1 LTSAATPDPPRLP
14 PALDL
19 RTLRAFLVVAE
30 ELHFGR
36 AASRLAMAQPP
47 LSQLVRRLEEAV
59 GHSLFL
65 RDTRKVELTPAG
77 RALVALARDL
87 FARLD
92 GGLKHVQSVGRGEA
106 GRLVVG
112 FTPTVALHLL
122 PLVVR
127 RFRDVYPA
135 VEVGLFEML
144 PDPLHDA
151 LSNRSIDVAMLREP
165 STDSDA
171 RIIPLFNE
179 PFVAALPATH
189 HLADK
194 ADPFDL
200 SSLRGEPFVLFPHD
214 RGSKNL
220 AKILALCA
228 EASFLP
234 RVVQEVPGWQ
244 TAISMVGA
252 GIGVSILPESVT
264 VLHLPGVV
272 YRRID
277 SDIQS
282 AIALM
287 IRPDDDRPMIE
298 NFVQSSVKLMGG

>member
-1 LTSAATPDPPRLP
+1 LTSAAILHPPRLP

-36 AASRLAMAQPP
+36 AATRLAMAQPP
-47 LSQLVRRLEEAV
+47 LSQLIRRLEKAV
-59 GHSLFL
+59 GYSLFV

-77 RALVALARDL
+77 LALVDLARDL
-87 FARLD
+87 FTRLD
-92 GGLKHVQSVGRGEA
+92 GGLKHVQSIGRGEA

-112 FTPTVALHLL
+112 FTATVALHLL
-122 PLVVR
+122 PLVIG
-127 RFRDVYPA
+127 RFRDAYPA

-144 PDPLHDA
+144 PDPLHEA
-151 LSNRSIDVAMLREP
+151 LGNRAIDVAIMREP
-165 STDSDA
+165 STDTDA
-171 RIIPLFNE
+171 RIIPLLDE
-179 PFVAALPATH
+179 PFVAVLPAAH
-189 HLADK
+189 RLADK

-200 SSLRGEPFVLFPHD
+200 SDLRGEPFVLFPQD
-214 RGSKNL
+214 RASKNL

-228 EASFLP
+228 ESSFLP

-252 GIGVSILPESVT
+252 GIGVSILPESVR

-272 YRRID
+272 YRRI
-277 SDIQS
+277 SSEIQS
-282 AIALM
+282 VIALM
-287 IRPDDDRPMIE
+287 TRPDDDRPMTE
-298 NFVQSSVKLMGG
+298 HFVRSSVKLMGR